1 MELKE
6 GMIIE
11 CRNGNRY
18 LLRNVRGDLILSAN
32 QGWAE
37 CVYDN
42 NFIDIAED
50 AKAFN
55 GDYDIMK
62 IYESKA
68 YVLEDLF
75 DNNYLDCI
83 WERKEPKKMTLAQI
97 SKALGYE
104 VEVIDKMSD
113 YKFKVG
119 DTVKIL
125 KMEEWS
131 NKSMVDD
138 IGRIGI
144 IVDCSNEEGVNGY
157 LVDLGDKYICGFWYM
172 ENSLELVESKDDY
185 NEELISKDD
194 VLSILYETKESG
206 VINYGTI
213 CDIIR
218 RVRELSCK

>member
-11 CRNGNRY
+11 CRNGHRY
-18 LLRNVRGDLILSAN
+18 LLRKVDDNLIGSNNTKYIYIDYDKDLN
-32 QGWAE
+32 ENKYCQ
-37 CVYDN
+37 
-42 NFIDIAED
+42 ED
-50 AKAFN
+50 F
-55 GDYDIMK
+55 DIMK
-62 IYESKA
+62 IYETKA

-75 DNNYLDCI
+75 DDNYLECI
-83 WERKEPKKMTLAQI
+83 WERKEPKRMTLAQI
-97 SKALGYE
+97 SEALGYE

-113 YKFKVG
+113 YKFEIG
-119 DTVKIL
+119 DKVKIL
-125 KMEEWS
+125 KMDEWS
-131 NKSMVDD
+131 NENMVDD

-144 IVDCSNEEGVNGY
+144 IVDRSDDEGVNGC

-213 CDIIR
+213 CDLIR
-218 RVRELSCK
+218 RVRELPCK

>member
-11 CRNGNRY
+11 CRNGHRY
-18 LLRNVRGDLILSAN
+18 LLRKVDDNLIGS
-32 QGWAE
+32 
-37 CVYDN
+37 N
-42 NFIDIAED
+42 NTGYIDIDYDKDLNENKYCQED
-50 AKAFN
+50 F
-55 GDYDIMK
+55 DIMK
-62 IYESKA
+62 IYESNA
-68 YVLEDLF
+68 CVLGNLF
-75 DNNYLDCI
+75 NNDYLECI

-97 SKALGYE
+97 SEALGYE

-125 KMEEWS
+125 KMDEWS

-213 CDIIR
+213 CDLIR
-218 RVRELSCK
+218 RVRELPCK

>member
-11 CRNGNRY
+11 CRNGHRY
-18 LLRNVRGDLILSAN
+18 LLRKVDDNLIGSNNTKYIYIDYDKDLN
-32 QGWAE
+32 ENKYCQ
-37 CVYDN
+37 
-42 NFIDIAED
+42 ED
-50 AKAFN
+50 F
-55 GDYDIMK
+55 DIMK
-62 IYESKA
+62 IYESNA
-68 YVLEDLF
+68 CVLGNLF
-75 DNNYLDCI
+75 NNDYLECI

-97 SKALGYE
+97 SEALGYE

-113 YKFKVG
+113 YKFEIG
-119 DTVKIL
+119 DKVKIL
-125 KMEEWS
+125 KMDEWS
-131 NKSMVDD
+131 NENMVDD

-144 IVDCSNEEGVNGY
+144 IVDRSDDEGVYGC

-194 VLSILYETKESG
+194 VLSILYEAKESG

-213 CDIIR
+213 CDLIR
-218 RVRELSCK
+218 RVRELPCK